1 MLERLQ
7 KIKQRKEKNRKEA
20 REKKNRETFPE
31 RKGQDIFII
40 ISIVL

>member
-31 RKGQDIFII
+31 KKDQDIFII